1 MPNILGYLQIGLI
14 IALSAFVLM
23 LLADNAELSKSLD
36 ECGNNLSNAN
46 ANLVL
51 TQSSIDYQNSRLREA
66 ENQSVQMQQQGAL
79 AEAEAELTIEGLEQR
94 IAELRRAPKATSCD
108 AIRVKL
114 LRNVGVHL

>member
-14 IALSAFVLM
+14 IALSVIVLF
-23 LLADNAELSKSLD
+23 LSVDNANLSESL
-36 ECGNNLSNAN
+36 EACGDDLSNAN

-51 TQSSIDYQNSRLREA
+51 TQSSIEYQNSRVREA

-79 AEAEAELTIEGLEQR
+79 AEAEAEQTIVVLEQR
-94 IAELRRAPKATSCD
+94 IAELRRAPKATSCE
-108 AIRVKL
+108 AIRVRL